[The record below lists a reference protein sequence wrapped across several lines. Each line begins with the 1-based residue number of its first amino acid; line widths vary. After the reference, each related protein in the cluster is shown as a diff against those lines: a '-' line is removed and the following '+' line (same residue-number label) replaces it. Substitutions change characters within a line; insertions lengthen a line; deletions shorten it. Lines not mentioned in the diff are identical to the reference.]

1 MPPMKLALA
10 VPLAI
15 FGMVLLATPALPLG
29 LLLLWLAWWIFERS
43 KLSAGDGLITV
54 LVVLG
59 GLGAASIFV
68 QFAWQRITAL
78 L

>member
-1 MPPMKLALA
+1 MKLALM
-10 VPLAI
+10 VPLMI
-15 FGMVLLATPALPLG
+15 LGIVLLATPALPLG
-29 LLLLWLAWWIFERS
+29 LLLMWLAWWVFERS
-43 KLSAGDGLITV
+43 RLSAGDGLITV

-59 GLGAASIFV
+59 GLGAVAVFA